1 MPLGLFSILASARC
15 VMVPKET
22 DCATRAWLDEKV
34 PPVSEA
40 QPTAKTKYKTV
51 SEQTI
56 LLAFMFYPFF
66 DWMRAVVALRL
77 FEELTVI

>member
-1 MPLGLFSILASARC
+1 
-15 VMVPKET
+15 
-22 DCATRAWLDEKV
+22 LDEKV

-40 QPTAKTKYKTV
+40 QPTARTKYKAV

-56 LLAFMFYPFF
+56 LLAFMFDPLF

-77 FEELTVI
+77 FQELTVI